1 VAQVT
6 AEELAARYGG
16 AYKWY
21 VSLTVLMGLIA
32 MIASAT
38 IVNVAMPDI
47 MGEFGMGQDQV
58 QWLSTAFLASMTA
71 AMLAATWAVK
81 AFGSRGAYNISLIA
95 FVIGSLL
102 GAFSTN
108 DIILIVAR
116 IIQGAAAG
124 LAQPLGMVAMFQVF
138 PPNRRGSAMG
148 LYGMGVIL
156 APALGPT
163 VGGMLVDNYSWHYV
177 FFLGL
182 PFCAAGLVLSSMFL
196 GTATESKRPP
206 FDWLGFILLSV
217 STATFLAG
225 LSNGQRMG
233 WDSAFVQ
240 GAFCLAAVTMCAF
253 VVQERRTATP
263 LLALDVYYNS
273 RFVAASVVGFILGMG
288 VYGSTYL
295 VPLFVQTIQ
304 GYTPTESGLLLM
316 PAGIALGLVFPLAG
330 RLSDRFPPYLLIF
343 VGMALFAV
351 SSYLM
356 SYVDT
361 DIAFWTFAWYV
372 VIGRIGLGFIL
383 PSLNSGALRVL
394 DHHLISDGAG
404 AINFIRQLGGA
415 IGVDV
420 LSVYLE
426 RETTFYAHELN
437 AMQTG
442 GHAASTLMHQL
453 AVALDRAG
461 VAGHVAAE
469 EGKRFLSHM
478 IAAQANV
485 MGFRESFLFVAIIF
499 FVALFPTW
507 YMRVKQPSRPT
518 QARQPTYLKS
528 AK

>member
-1 VAQVT
+1 MTQVT
-6 AEELAARYGG
+6 TEDLAARYGA

-21 VSLTVLMGLIA
+21 VTLTILMGLIA

-47 MGEFGMGQDQV
+47 MGEFGMGQDQA

-81 AFGSRGAYNISLIA
+81 SFGNRGTYSTALIA
-95 FVIGSLL
+95 FALGSLL

-108 DIILIVAR
+108 DVILIVAR

-138 PPNRRGSAMG
+138 PANRRGSAMG

-163 VGGMLVDNYSWHYV
+163 VGGMLIDNYSWHYV

-182 PFCAAGLVLSSMFL
+182 PFCAVGLVFSSMFL
-196 GTATESKRPP
+196 ATTTDSKRPP

-217 STATFLAG
+217 GIAAFLAG

-233 WDSAFVQ
+233 WDSTFVR
-240 GAFCLAAVTMCAF
+240 GAFFLAAITMSAF
-253 VVQERRTATP
+253 VVQERRSATP
-263 LLALDVYYNS
+263 LLALEVYYNP

-316 PAGIALGLVFPLAG
+316 PAGIVLGMVFPLAG
-330 RLSDRFPPYLLIF
+330 QLSDRFPPYLLIF
-343 VGMALFAV
+343 VGMALFGV
-351 SSYLM
+351 SNYLM

-361 DIAFWTFAWYV
+361 DTAFWTFAWYV

-394 DHHLISDGAG
+394 DLHLISDGAG

-426 RETTFYAHELN
+426 RQTTFYAHEIN
-437 AMQTG
+437 TMQTG
-442 GHAASTLMHQL
+442 SHAGATTLHLIAS
-453 AVALDRAG
+453 ALHRAG
-461 VAGHVAAE
+461 LAESAAVNE
-469 EGKRFLSHM
+469 AHRFLSYM
-478 IAAQANV
+478 IAGQANV
-485 MGFRESFLFVAIIF
+485 MGFRRSFLFAAVIF
-499 FVALFPTW
+499 FVALLPTW
-507 YMRVKQPSRPT
+507 YMR
-518 QARQPTYLKS
+518 ARKRS
-528 AK
+528 S